1 MARKN
6 SNGSSKDVDL
16 DNLIEAENDEKEQ
29 RRKNRRKSRSTA
41 HTEKGY
47 SPENDKAERE
57 YHRKSA
63 EADKAAKSKMSLNDV
78 DDDDED
84 DRGALEKAGSFFSSP
99 AFKRLIMPVSV
110 AAITGLVAGALWSPF
125 GSEED
130 TEPEVRPVD
139 SVEGAYSILDDVESL
154 KDDRILS
161 LHSQIAGLN
170 ESSSPISVEEM
181 IGLTNMSADAL
192 KVVEPFISA
201 VLGIDRNATN
211 AQMTTHQDNL
221 SDYMAPEAS
230 TTALYDFLNGPN
242 PARQLGTN
250 ITKSGP
256 VTLSWAGS
264 NPNDERVYRVHAP
277 IASELGAM
285 SANYTISITEN
296 GRISGID
303 YNGVTFGATTP
314 VETSLA
320 EQIQGNVPSPSE
332 DSGNTSTKDSDDTDT
347 KDSED
352 GDTET
357 DADTDGKSSDDTS
370 DDGKSGDDKSDDS
383 KSGDDKSGDGDVE
396 DRTGVERGSVND
408 TPADDAV
415 SNKNNE
421 Q

>member
-29 RRKNRRKSRSTA
+29 RRKNRRKSRSAA

-47 SPENDKAERE
+47 SPENDKAERD
-57 YHRKSA
+57 YHRNSA
-63 EADKAAKSKMSLNDV
+63 EADKAAKSTKSTMSLNDV
-78 DDDDED
+78 DDEDED
-84 DRGALEKAGSFFSSP
+84 DRSALEKAGSFFSSP

-110 AAITGLVAGALWSPF
+110 AAITGLVAGSLWSPL
-125 GSEED
+125 GSEEN
-130 TEPEVRPVD
+130 TEPEVRTVD
-139 SVEGAYSILDDVESL
+139 SVEGAYSVLDDVESL

-181 IGLTNMSADAL
+181 VGLTNMSADAL

-230 TTALYDFLNGPN
+230 TTELYDFLNGPN
-242 PARQLGTN
+242 PARQLGTK

-296 GRISGID
+296 GRISSVD
-303 YNGVTFGATTP
+303 YNGVTFGAATP

-320 EQIQGNVPSPSE
+320 EQIQGDVPSPPE
-332 DSGNTSTKDSDDTDT
+332 GSGNTSTG
-347 KDSED
+347 DSEG

-357 DADTDGKSSDDTS
+357 GADTDGE
-370 DDGKSGDDKSDDS
+370 SGDDESTDVE
-383 KSGDDKSGDGDVE
+383 SGDGGVE
-396 DRTGVERGSVND
+396 DRTVSD
-408 TPADDAV
+408 SPADDAAP
-415 SNKNNE
+415 NENNE

>member
-29 RRKNRRKSRSTA
+29 RRKNRRKSRSAA

-47 SPENDKAERE
+47 SPENDKAERD
-57 YHRKSA
+57 YHRNSA
-63 EADKAAKSKMSLNDV
+63 EADKAAKSTMSLNDV
-78 DDDDED
+78 DDEDED
-84 DRGALEKAGSFFSSP
+84 DRGALEKTGSFFSSP

-110 AAITGLVAGALWSPF
+110 AAITGLVAGSLWSPF
-125 GSEED
+125 GSEEN
-130 TEPEVRPVD
+130 TEPEVQSVD
-139 SVEGAYSILDDVESL
+139 SVEGAYSVLDDVESL

-161 LHSQIAGLN
+161 LHGQIAGLN

-221 SDYMAPEAS
+221 SDYMAPEA
-230 TTALYDFLNGPN
+230 TTTELYDFLNGPN
-242 PARQLGTN
+242 PARQLGTDV
-250 ITKSGP
+250 TKSGP

-285 SANYTISITEN
+285 SANYTISLTET
-296 GRISGID
+296 GRISGIN
-303 YNGVTFGATTP
+303 YNGVTFGAATP

-320 EQIQGNVPSPSE
+320 EQIQGGVPSPSE
-332 DSGNTSTKDSDDTDT
+332 GSGNTSTG
-347 KDSED
+347 DSE
-352 GDTET
+352 GDDAET
-357 DADTDGKSSDDTS
+357 DADTDGE
-370 DDGKSGDDKSDDS
+370 
-383 KSGDDKSGDGDVE
+383 SGDGESGDGGVE
-396 DRTGVERGSVND
+396 DRTNVDRGNVND
-408 TPADDAV
+408 DGGDNDAPADDAAP
-415 SNKNNE
+415 NE
-421 Q
+421 NDEQ

>member
-1 MARKN
+1 MAPKKN
-6 SNGSSKDVDL
+6 NGSAKDVDL

-29 RRKNRRKSRSTA
+29 RRKNRRKSRSAA

-47 SPENDKAERE
+47 SPENDKAERD
-57 YHRKSA
+57 YHRNSA
-63 EADKAAKSKMSLNDV
+63 EADKAAKSAKSTMSLNDV
-78 DDDDED
+78 DDEDED

-110 AAITGLVAGALWSPF
+110 AAITGLVAGSLWSPF
-125 GSEED
+125 GAEEN
-130 TEPEVRPVD
+130 TEPEVRTVD
-139 SVEGAYSILDDVESL
+139 SVEGAYSVLDDVESL

-181 IGLTNMSADAL
+181 VGLTNMSADAL

-230 TTALYDFLNGPN
+230 TTELYDFLNGPN
-242 PARQLGTN
+242 PARQLGAN

-285 SANYTISITEN
+285 SANYTVSITET

-303 YNGVTFGATTP
+303 YNGVTFGAATP

-320 EQIQGNVPSPSE
+320 EQIQGGVPSPSE
-332 DSGNTSTKDSDDTDT
+332 GSGNTSTKDSDDSGDT
-347 KDSED
+347 STGDSEG
-352 GDTET
+352 GDAET
-357 DADTDGKSSDDTS
+357 DADTDDKSD
-370 DDGKSGDDKSDDS
+370 DDKSDDS
-383 KSGDDKSGDGDVE
+383 KSGDGGVE

-408 TPADDAV
+408 TPADDAAP
-415 SNKNNE
+415 NKNNE

>member
-29 RRKNRRKSRSTA
+29 RRKNRRKSRSAA

-47 SPENDKAERE
+47 SPENDKAERD
-57 YHRKSA
+57 YHRNSA
-63 EADKAAKSKMSLNDV
+63 EADKAAKSTMSLNDV
-78 DDDDED
+78 DDEDED

-110 AAITGLVAGALWSPF
+110 AAITGLVAGSLWSPF
-125 GSEED
+125 GSEEN
-130 TEPEVRPVD
+130 TEPEVQSVD
-139 SVEGAYSILDDVESL
+139 SVEGAYSVLDDVESL

-161 LHSQIAGLN
+161 LHGQIAELN

-221 SDYMAPEAS
+221 SDYMAPEA
-230 TTALYDFLNGPN
+230 TTTELYDFLNGPN
-242 PARQLGTN
+242 PARQLGTDV
-250 ITKSGP
+250 TKSGP

-264 NPNDERVYRVHAP
+264 NSNDERVYRVHAP

-285 SANYTISITEN
+285 SANYTISLTET
-296 GRISGID
+296 GRISGIN
-303 YNGVTFGATTP
+303 YNGVTFGAATP

-320 EQIQGNVPSPSE
+320 EQIQGGVPSPSE
-332 DSGNTSTKDSDDTDT
+332 GSGNTSTG
-347 KDSED
+347 DSE
-352 GDTET
+352 GDDAET
-357 DADTDGKSSDDTS
+357 DADTDGE
-370 DDGKSGDDKSDDS
+370 
-383 KSGDDKSGDGDVE
+383 SGDGESGDGGVE
-396 DRTGVERGSVND
+396 DRTNVDRGSVND
-408 TPADDAV
+408 DGGDNDAPADDAAP
-415 SNKNNE
+415 NE
-421 Q
+421 NDEQ

>member
-29 RRKNRRKSRSTA
+29 RRKNRRKSRSAA

-47 SPENDKAERE
+47 SPENDKAERD
-57 YHRKSA
+57 YHRNSA
-63 EADKAAKSKMSLNDV
+63 EADKAAKSAKSTMSLNDV
-78 DDDDED
+78 DDEDED

-110 AAITGLVAGALWSPF
+110 AAITGLVAGSLWSPF
-125 GSEED
+125 GAEEN
-130 TEPEVRPVD
+130 TEPEVRTVD
-139 SVEGAYSILDDVESL
+139 SVEGAYSVLDDVESL

-230 TTALYDFLNGPN
+230 TTELYDFLNGPN
-242 PARQLGTN
+242 PARQLGAD

-303 YNGVTFGATTP
+303 YNGVTFGAATP

-320 EQIQGNVPSPSE
+320 EQIQGGVPSPSE
-332 DSGNTSTKDSDDTDT
+332 GSGNTSTEDSDD
-347 KDSED
+347 S
-352 GDTET
+352 GDTSTGDGEGGDAET
-357 DADTDGKSSDDTS
+357 GADTDGKSDDDEST
-370 DDGKSGDDKSDDS
+370 DVE
-383 KSGDDKSGDGDVE
+383 SGDGGVE
-396 DRTGVERGSVND
+396 DRTGVDRGSVSD
-408 TPADDAV
+408 SPADDAAP
-415 SNKNNE
+415 NENNE

>member
-29 RRKNRRKSRSTA
+29 RRKNRRKSRSAA

-47 SPENDKAERE
+47 SPENDKAERD
-57 YHRKSA
+57 YHRNSA
-63 EADKAAKSKMSLNDV
+63 EADKAAKSTMSLNDV
-78 DDDDED
+78 DDEDED

-110 AAITGLVAGALWSPF
+110 AAITGLVAGSLWSPF
-125 GSEED
+125 GSEEN
-130 TEPEVRPVD
+130 TEPEVQSVD
-139 SVEGAYSILDDVESL
+139 SVEGAYSVLDDVESL

-161 LHSQIAGLN
+161 LHGQIAGLN

-181 IGLTNMSADAL
+181 VGLTNMSADAL

-221 SDYMAPEAS
+221 SDYMAPEA
-230 TTALYDFLNGPN
+230 TTTELYDFLNGPN
-242 PARQLGTN
+242 PARQLSADV
-250 ITKSGP
+250 TKSGP

-285 SANYTISITEN
+285 SANYTISLTET

-303 YNGVTFGATTP
+303 YNGVTFGAATP

-320 EQIQGNVPSPSE
+320 EQIQGGVPSPSE
-332 DSGNTSTKDSDDTDT
+332 GSVDTSTG
-347 KDSED
+347 DSE
-352 GDTET
+352 GDDAET
-357 DADTDGKSSDDTS
+357 DADTDGESGDGESGDGESGDGESSDDE
-370 DDGKSGDDKSDDS
+370 
-383 KSGDDKSGDGDVE
+383 SGDGGVE
-396 DRTGVERGSVND
+396 DRTNVDRGSVND
-408 TPADDAV
+408 DGGDNDAPADDAAP
-415 SNKNNE
+415 NE
-421 Q
+421 NDEQ

>member
-1 MARKN
+1 MARKK

-16 DNLIEAENDEKEQ
+16 DNLIDAENDEKEQ

-47 SPENDKAERE
+47 SPENDKAERD
-57 YHRKSA
+57 YHRNSA
-63 EADKAAKSKMSLNDV
+63 EADKSTKSTMSLNDV
-78 DDDDED
+78 DDEDED
-84 DRGALEKAGSFFSSP
+84 DRGALEKASSFFSSP
-99 AFKRLIMPVSV
+99 AFKRLIMPASV
-110 AAITGLVAGALWSPF
+110 AAITGLVVGALWSPL
-125 GSEED
+125 GSEEN
-130 TEPEVRPVD
+130 TEPEVQTVD
-139 SVEGAYSILDDVESL
+139 SVEGAYSVLDDVESL

-181 IGLTNMSADAL
+181 VGLTNMSADAL

-230 TTALYDFLNGPN
+230 TTELYDFLNGPN
-242 PARQLGTN
+242 PAMQLGTD

-296 GRISGID
+296 GRISGVD
-303 YNGVTFGATTP
+303 YNGVTFGASTP

-320 EQIQGNVPSPSE
+320 EQIQGDVPSPSE
-332 DSGNTSTKDSDDTDT
+332 GSGNTSTG
-347 KDSED
+347 DSE
-352 GDTET
+352 GDDAET
-357 DADTDGKSSDDTS
+357 DADTEGE
-370 DDGKSGDDKSDDS
+370 SGDDE
-383 KSGDDKSGDGDVE
+383 SGDGGVE
-396 DRTGVERGSVND
+396 DRTGVDRGSVND
-408 TPADDAV
+408 DGGDNDAPADDAAP
-415 SNKNNE
+415 NE
-421 Q
+421 NDEQ

>member
-1 MARKN
+1 MAPKKN
-6 SNGSSKDVDL
+6 NGSSKDVDL

-29 RRKNRRKSRSTA
+29 RRKNRRKSRSAA

-47 SPENDKAERE
+47 SPENDKAERD
-57 YHRKSA
+57 YHRNSA
-63 EADKAAKSKMSLNDV
+63 EADKVAKSTKSTMSLNDV
-78 DDDDED
+78 DDEDED

-110 AAITGLVAGALWSPF
+110 AAITGLVAGSLWSPF
-125 GSEED
+125 GAEEN
-130 TEPEVRPVD
+130 TEPEVRTVD
-139 SVEGAYSILDDVESL
+139 SVEGAYSVLDDVESL

-181 IGLTNMSADAL
+181 VGLTNMSADAL

-230 TTALYDFLNGPN
+230 TTELYDFLNGPN
-242 PARQLGTN
+242 PARQLGAN

-285 SANYTISITEN
+285 SANYTVSITET

-303 YNGVTFGATTP
+303 YNGVTFGAATP

-320 EQIQGNVPSPSE
+320 EQIQGDVPSPSE
-332 DSGNTSTKDSDDTDT
+332 DSGNTSTKDSDDT
-347 KDSED
+347 KDSKDSGD

-357 DADTDGKSSDDTS
+357 STDT
-370 DDGKSGDDKSDDS
+370 DGKSGDDESTDVE
-383 KSGDDKSGDGDVE
+383 SGDGGVE
-396 DRTGVERGSVND
+396 DRTGVDRGSVSD
-408 TPADDAV
+408 SPADDAAP
-415 SNKNNE
+415 NENNE

>member
-1 MARKN
+1 MAPKKN
-6 SNGSSKDVDL
+6 NGSAKDVDL

-29 RRKNRRKSRSTA
+29 RRKNRRKSRSAA

-47 SPENDKAERE
+47 SPENDKAERD
-57 YHRKSA
+57 YHRNSA
-63 EADKAAKSKMSLNDV
+63 EADKAAKSAKSTMSLNDV

-110 AAITGLVAGALWSPF
+110 AAITGLVAGSLWSPL
-125 GSEED
+125 GSEEN
-130 TEPEVRPVD
+130 TEPEVRTVD
-139 SVEGAYSILDDVESL
+139 SVEGAYSVLDDVESL

-181 IGLTNMSADAL
+181 VGLTNMSADAL

-230 TTALYDFLNGPN
+230 TTELYDFLNGPN
-242 PARQLGTN
+242 PARQLGAN

-285 SANYTISITEN
+285 SANYTVSITET

-303 YNGVTFGATTP
+303 YNGVTFGAATP

-320 EQIQGNVPSPSE
+320 EQIQGGVPSPSE
-332 DSGNTSTKDSDDTDT
+332 GSGNTSTEDSDDSGDT
-347 KDSED
+347 STGDSEG
-352 GDTET
+352 GDDET
-357 DADTDGKSSDDTS
+357 GADTDGKSDDDEST
-370 DDGKSGDDKSDDS
+370 DVE
-383 KSGDDKSGDGDVE
+383 SGDGGVE